1 MLKRSLPILAVL
13 SLWHRY
19 LWAKQSQSWSESE
32 VQVLACLAYHIG
44 TLAVHS
50 LGQGQCGDEYPSKQ
64 VSKAAST
71 PLHGIISMHCEHLQA
86 MFVLEA
92 SQCNADLTSV
102 YIYILPGNLQM
113 HDLHPSFE
121 AEWRGMRSSK
131 GISWRLVL
139 VLGVLY
145 VLLRSS
151 LPLAKCIRCIRQS
164 CQIWYYNIIT
174 LRKTLSALSTLSA
187 LVIRSHRHQISS

>member
-92 SQCNADLTSV
+92 SQCNADLTSA
-102 YIYILPGNLQM
+102 YIYIAYFQATCKCMTFTL
-113 HDLHPSFE
+113 
-121 AEWRGMRSSK
+121 
-131 GISWRLVL
+131 
-139 VLGVLY
+139 
-145 VLLRSS
+145 LLR
-151 LPLAKCIRCIRQS
+151 QS
-164 CQIWYYNIIT
+164 GVAWDPVRAY
-174 LRKTLSALSTLSA
+174 LEGWFWF
-187 LVIRSHRHQISS
+187 LVYCMYCFVLHFR

>member
-1 MLKRSLPILAVL
+1 MGKAESVVERERSSSVGL
-13 SLWHRY
+13 SGLSHW
-19 LWAKQSQSWSESE
+19 
-32 VQVLACLAYHIG
+32 HIG
-44 TLAVHS
+44 RAFFGTRAVRRRVSEQTGVESSIDATARHHFYALWTPTS
-50 LGQGQCGDEYPSKQ
+50 NVCAWSFPVQCR
-64 VSKAAST
+64 
-71 PLHGIISMHCEHLQA
+71 L
-86 MFVLEA
+86 
-92 SQCNADLTSV
+92 DLCI
-102 YIYILPGNLQM
+102 YIYIPPGNLQM